1 MLLGDVLTAIMAY
14 LIMGSA
20 YALTLFLASNIR
32 TTTSKLFFISAVFL
46 FPIYILFGI
55 FADNVDRFFGGE

>member
-1 MLLGDVLTAIMAY
+1 MVSGDILTAIMAY
-14 LIMGSA
+14 LIIGSA

-55 FADNVDRFFGGE
+55 FADNVDRFLGGE